1 MSQYDYIITG
11 SGASGLMLAY
21 RMANDSFFDNS
32 SILIIDKE
40 KKNFD
45 DRTWCFWENGKGEWD
60 DLLHKSWDKILFESN
75 IYKNT
80 IPLQSYKY
88 KMLRSGVFYNKLWS
102 IINTKNNFRF
112 IEDTVVNIKNST
124 NGALVET
131 LNSKYFTTKLLNS
144 IDFNKNYTL
153 QKKYPV
159 LLQHFCG
166 WFVETDKNLFD
177 DSTATFMDFTVNQKR
192 NTRFM
197 YVLPISPNKALFEYT
212 LFSKEVLTK
221 EEYESELIKYLATKS
236 ITEYT
241 ITETEQ
247 GVIPMTSYKFWKQ
260 NSKNILHIG
269 TVGGWTKA
277 STGYTF
283 KNTSKKTI
291 QLITFLKTENDFTH
305 FRKKTRFWW
314 YDLLLIDVLSSH
326 NHLGSKLFSTLFQ
339 RNSLKNV
346 FRFLDE
352 ETSFIE
358 DLRIMLSMPPLKF
371 IVALFRRVLNFTK

>member
-40 KKNFD
+40 KKNSD
-45 DRTWCFWENGKGEWD
+45 DRTWCFWENGEGEWD
-60 DLLHKSWDKILFESN
+60 ELLHKSWDKILFESN
-75 IYKNT
+75 TYKNT
-80 IPLQSYKY
+80 IPLQSYAY
-88 KMLRSGVFYNKLWS
+88 KMLRSGVFYDKLWNF
-102 IINTKNNFRF
+102 INTKNNIRF
-112 IEDTVVNIKNST
+112 IEDTVVNIEGSED
-124 NGALVET
+124 GAIVET
-131 LNSKYFTTKLLNS
+131 LKSKYFTTKLLNS
-144 IDFNKNYTL
+144 IDLNKNYTL

-166 WFVETDKNLFD
+166 WFIETDKNLFD
-177 DSTATFMDFTVNQKR
+177 DSTATFMDFTVDQKR

-221 EEYESELIKYLATKS
+221 DEYEDELLKYLATKS

-241 ITETEQ
+241 ITEIEQ

-269 TVGGWTKA
+269 TIGGWTKA

-291 QLITFLKTENDFTH
+291 QLIAFLKEENDFTH

-314 YDLLLIDVLSSH
+314 YDLLLIDVLSSY
-326 NHLGSKLFSTLFQ
+326 NHLGSKLFSTLFK

-371 IVALFRRVLNFTK
+371 ITALFRRVLNF

>member
-40 KKNFD
+40 KKNSD
-45 DRTWCFWENGKGEWD
+45 DRTWCFWENGEGEWD
-60 DLLHKSWDKILFESN
+60 ELLHKSWDKILFESN
-75 IYKNT
+75 TYKNT
-80 IPLQSYKY
+80 IPLQSYAY
-88 KMLRSGVFYNKLWS
+88 KMLRSGVFYDKLWNF
-102 IINTKNNFRF
+102 INTKNNIRF
-112 IEDTVVNIKNST
+112 IEETVVNIEGSED
-124 NGALVET
+124 GAIVET
-131 LNSKYFTTKLLNS
+131 LKSKYFTTKLLNS
-144 IDFNKNYTL
+144 IDLNKKYTL

-166 WFVETDKNLFD
+166 WFIETDKISFD
-177 DSTATFMDFTVNQKR
+177 DSTATFMDFTVDQKR

-221 EEYESELIKYLATKS
+221 EEYESELLKYLAIKS

-241 ITETEQ
+241 ITEIEQ
-247 GVIPMTSYKFWKQ
+247 GVIPMTSYKFWEQ

-291 QLITFLKTENDFTH
+291 QLIAFLKAENDFTN

-326 NHLGSKLFSTLFQ
+326 NHLGSKLFSTLFK

-352 ETSFIE
+352 ETIFIE
-358 DLRIMLSMPPLKF
+358 DLRIMLSMPPLRF
-371 IVALFRRVLNFTK
+371 IKALFRRVLNF

>member
-40 KKNFD
+40 KKNSD
-45 DRTWCFWENGKGEWD
+45 DRTWCFWENGEGEWD
-60 DLLHKSWDKILFESN
+60 ELLHKSWDKILFESN

-80 IPLQSYKY
+80 IPLQSYAY
-88 KMLRSGVFYNKLWS
+88 KMLRSGVFYDKLWNF
-102 IINTKNNFRF
+102 INTKNNIRF
-112 IEDTVVNIKNST
+112 IEDTVVNIEGSED
-124 NGALVET
+124 GAIVET
-131 LNSKYFTTKLLNS
+131 LKSKYFTTKLLNS
-144 IDFNKNYTL
+144 IDLNKKYTL

-166 WFVETDKNLFD
+166 WFIETDKISFD
-177 DSTATFMDFTVNQKR
+177 DSTATFMDFTVDQKR

-221 EEYESELIKYLATKS
+221 DEYEDELLKYLATKS

-241 ITETEQ
+241 ITEIEQ

-269 TVGGWTKA
+269 TIGGWTKA

-291 QLITFLKTENDFTH
+291 QLIAFLKEENDFTH

-314 YDLLLIDVLSSH
+314 YDLLLIDVLSSY
-326 NHLGSKLFSTLFQ
+326 NHLGSKLFSTLFK

-352 ETSFIE
+352 ETIFIE
-358 DLRIMLSMPPLKF
+358 DLRIMLSMPPLRF
-371 IVALFRRVLNFTK
+371 IKALFRRVLNF

>member
-40 KKNFD
+40 KKNSD
-45 DRTWCFWENGKGEWD
+45 DRTWCFWENGEGEWD
-60 DLLHKSWDKILFESN
+60 ELLHKSWDKILFESN
-75 IYKNT
+75 TYKNT
-80 IPLQSYKY
+80 IPLQSYAY
-88 KMLRSGVFYNKLWS
+88 KMLRSGVFYDKLWNF
-102 IINTKNNFRF
+102 INTKNNIRF
-112 IEDTVVNIKNST
+112 IEDTVVNIKGSED
-124 NGALVET
+124 GAIVET
-131 LNSKYFTTKLLNS
+131 LKSKYFTTKLLNS
-144 IDFNKNYTL
+144 IDLNKKYTL

-166 WFVETDKNLFD
+166 WFIETDKISFD
-177 DSTATFMDFTVNQKR
+177 DSTATFMDFSVDQKR

-221 EEYESELIKYLATKS
+221 EEYESELLKYLAIKS

-241 ITETEQ
+241 ITEIEQ
-247 GVIPMTSYKFWKQ
+247 GVIPMTSYKFWEQ

-291 QLITFLKTENDFTH
+291 QLIAFLKAENDFTN

-326 NHLGSKLFSTLFQ
+326 NHLGSKLFSTLFK

-352 ETSFIE
+352 ETIFIE
-358 DLRIMLSMPPLKF
+358 DLRIMLSMPPLRF
-371 IVALFRRVLNFTK
+371 IKALFRRVLNF

>member
-1 MSQYDYIITG
+1 MQNYDYIITG

-21 RMANDSFFDNS
+21 RMTKDSFFDNA

-40 KKNFD
+40 KKTSN
-45 DRTWCFWENGKGEWD
+45 DRTWCFWENGEGEWD
-60 DLLHKSWDKILFESN
+60 ELLHKSWDKILFESN

-80 IPLQSYKY
+80 IPLQSYAY
-88 KMLRSGVFYNKLWS
+88 KMLRSGVFYDKLWNF
-102 IINTKNNFRF
+102 IETKNNISF
-112 IEDTVVNIKNST
+112 IKANVTSILDTAE
-124 NGALVET
+124 GAFVET
-131 LNSKYFTTKLLNS
+131 SIGQYRAVKLLNS
-144 IDFNKNYTL
+144 IDFDQKYTH
-153 QKKYPV
+153 QEEYPV
-159 LLQHFCG
+159 LLQHFTG
-166 WFVETDKNLFD
+166 WFVETKKNYFD
-177 DSTATFMDFTVNQKR
+177 DSVATFMDFTVDQKR

-221 EEYESELIKYLATKS
+221 DEYEGELLKYLATKS

-241 ITETEQ
+241 ITEIEQ
-247 GVIPMTSYKFWKQ
+247 GVIPMTSYKFWEQ

-291 QLITFLKTENDFTH
+291 QLIAFLKAENDFTH

-314 YDLLLIDVLSSH
+314 YDLLLIDVLSFH
-326 NHLGSKLFSTLFQ
+326 NHLGSKLFSTLFK

-358 DLRIMLSMPPLKF
+358 DLRIMLSMPPLRF
-371 IVALFRRVLNFTK
+371 IIALFKRVLNY

>member
-40 KKNFD
+40 KKNSD
-45 DRTWCFWENGKGEWD
+45 DRTWCFWENGEGEWD
-60 DLLHKSWDKILFESN
+60 ELLHKSWDKILFESN
-75 IYKNT
+75 TYKNT
-80 IPLQSYKY
+80 IPLQSYAY
-88 KMLRSGVFYNKLWS
+88 KMLRSGVFYDKLWNF
-102 IINTKNNFRF
+102 INTKNNIRF
-112 IEDTVVNIKNST
+112 IKDTVVNIEGSED
-124 NGALVET
+124 GAIVET
-131 LNSKYFTTKLLNS
+131 LKSKYFTTKLLNS
-144 IDFNKNYTL
+144 IDLNKKYTL

-166 WFVETDKNLFD
+166 WFIETDKISFD
-177 DSTATFMDFTVNQKR
+177 DSTATFMDFTVDQKR

-221 EEYESELIKYLATKS
+221 EEYESELLKYLAIKS

-241 ITETEQ
+241 ITEIEQ
-247 GVIPMTSYKFWKQ
+247 GVIPMTSYKFWEQ

-291 QLITFLKTENDFTH
+291 QLIAFLKAENDFTH

-314 YDLLLIDVLSSH
+314 YDLLLIDVLSSY
-326 NHLGSKLFSTLFQ
+326 NHLGSKLFSTLFK

-352 ETSFIE
+352 ETIFIE
-358 DLRIMLSMPPLKF
+358 DLRIMLSMPPLRF
-371 IVALFRRVLNFTK
+371 IKALFRRVLNF

>member
-40 KKNFD
+40 KKNSD
-45 DRTWCFWENGKGEWD
+45 DRTWCFWENGEGEWD
-60 DLLHKSWDKILFESN
+60 ELLHKSWDKILFESN
-75 IYKNT
+75 TYKNT
-80 IPLQSYKY
+80 IPLQSYAY
-88 KMLRSGVFYNKLWS
+88 KMLRSGVFYDKLWNF
-102 IINTKNNFRF
+102 INTKNNIRF
-112 IEDTVVNIKNST
+112 IEDTVVNIEGSED
-124 NGALVET
+124 GAIVET
-131 LNSKYFTTKLLNS
+131 LKSKYFTTKLLNS
-144 IDFNKNYTL
+144 IDLNKKYTL

-166 WFVETDKNLFD
+166 WFIETDKISFD
-177 DSTATFMDFTVNQKR
+177 DSTATFMDFTVDQKR

-221 EEYESELIKYLATKS
+221 EEYESELLKYLAIKS

-241 ITETEQ
+241 ITEIEQ
-247 GVIPMTSYKFWKQ
+247 GVIPMTSYKFWEQ

-291 QLITFLKTENDFTH
+291 QLIAFLKAENDFTH

-314 YDLLLIDVLSSH
+314 YDLLLIDVLSSY
-326 NHLGSKLFSTLFQ
+326 NHLGSKLFSTLFK

-352 ETSFIE
+352 ETIFIE
-358 DLRIMLSMPPLKF
+358 DLRIMLSMPPLRF
-371 IVALFRRVLNFTK
+371 IKALFRRVLNF

>member
-40 KKNFD
+40 KKNSD
-45 DRTWCFWENGKGEWD
+45 DRTWCFWENGEGEWD
-60 DLLHKSWDKILFESN
+60 ELLHKSWDKILFESN

-80 IPLQSYKY
+80 IPLQSYAY
-88 KMLRSGVFYNKLWS
+88 KMLRSGVFYDKLWKF
-102 IINTKNNFRF
+102 INTKNNIRF
-112 IEDTVVNIKNST
+112 IEDTVVDIKGST
-124 NGALVET
+124 NGAIVET
-131 LNSKYFTTKLLNS
+131 LKSKYFTTKLLNS
-144 IDFNKNYTL
+144 IDLNKNYTL

-166 WFVETDKNLFD
+166 WFIETDKNLFD
-177 DSTATFMDFTVNQKR
+177 DSTATFMDFTVDQKR

-221 EEYESELIKYLATKS
+221 EEYESELLKYLAFKS

-241 ITETEQ
+241 ITEIEQ
-247 GVIPMTSYKFWKQ
+247 GVIPMTSYKFWEQ

-291 QLITFLKTENDFTH
+291 QLIAFLKAENDFTH

-314 YDLLLIDVLSSH
+314 YDLLLIDVLSSY
-326 NHLGSKLFSTLFQ
+326 NHLGSKLFSTLFK

-371 IVALFRRVLNFTK
+371 ITALFRRVLNF

>member
-1 MSQYDYIITG
+1 MQNYDYIITG

-21 RMANDSFFDNS
+21 RMAKDSFFDNA

-40 KKNFD
+40 KKTSN
-45 DRTWCFWENGKGEWD
+45 DRTWCFWENGEGEWD
-60 DLLHKSWDKILFESN
+60 ELLHKSWDKILFESN

-80 IPLQSYKY
+80 IPLQSYAY
-88 KMLRSGVFYNKLWS
+88 KMLRSGVFYDKLWNF
-102 IINTKNNFRF
+102 IETKNNISF
-112 IEDTVVNIKNST
+112 IKANVTSILDTAEGVF
-124 NGALVET
+124 VET
-131 LNSKYFTTKLLNS
+131 SICQYRAVKLLNS
-144 IDFNKNYTL
+144 VDFDQKYTH
-153 QKKYPV
+153 QEEYPV
-159 LLQHFCG
+159 LLQHFTG
-166 WFVETDKNLFD
+166 WFVETKKNYFD
-177 DSTATFMDFTVNQKR
+177 DSVATFMDFTVDQKR

-221 EEYESELIKYLATKS
+221 DEYEGELLKYLATKS

-241 ITETEQ
+241 ITEIEQ
-247 GVIPMTSYKFWKQ
+247 GVIPMTSYKFWEQ

-291 QLITFLKTENDFTH
+291 QLIAFLKAENDFTH

-314 YDLLLIDVLSSH
+314 YDLLLIDVLSSY
-326 NHLGSKLFSTLFQ
+326 NHLGSKLFSTLFK

-352 ETSFIE
+352 ETSFIQ
-358 DLRIMLSMPPLKF
+358 DLRIMLSMPPLRF
-371 IVALFRRVLNFTK
+371 IVALFRRVLNF

>member
-40 KKNFD
+40 KKNSD
-45 DRTWCFWENGKGEWD
+45 DRTWCFWENGEGEWD
-60 DLLHKSWDKILFESN
+60 ELLHKSWDKILFESN
-75 IYKNT
+75 TYKNT
-80 IPLQSYKY
+80 IPLQSYAY
-88 KMLRSGVFYNKLWS
+88 KMLRSGVFYDKLWNF
-102 IINTKNNFRF
+102 INTKNNIRF
-112 IEDTVVNIKNST
+112 IEDTVVNIEGSED
-124 NGALVET
+124 GAIVET
-131 LNSKYFTTKLLNS
+131 LKSKYFTTKLLNS
-144 IDFNKNYTL
+144 IDLNKKFTL

-166 WFVETDKNLFD
+166 WFIETDKISFD
-177 DSTATFMDFTVNQKR
+177 DSTATFMDFTVDQKR

-221 EEYESELIKYLATKS
+221 EEYESELLKYLAIKS

-241 ITETEQ
+241 ITEIEQ
-247 GVIPMTSYKFWKQ
+247 GVIPMTSYKFWEQ

-291 QLITFLKTENDFTH
+291 QLIAFLKAENDFTN

-326 NHLGSKLFSTLFQ
+326 NHLGSKLFSTLFK

-352 ETSFIE
+352 ETIFIE
-358 DLRIMLSMPPLKF
+358 DLRIMLSMPPLRF
-371 IVALFRRVLNFTK
+371 IKALFRRVLNF

>member
-40 KKNFD
+40 KKNSD
-45 DRTWCFWENGKGEWD
+45 DRTWCFWENGEGEWD
-60 DLLHKSWDKILFESN
+60 ELLHKSWDKILFESN
-75 IYKNT
+75 TYKNT
-80 IPLQSYKY
+80 IPLQSYAY
-88 KMLRSGVFYNKLWS
+88 KMLRSGVFYDKLWNF
-102 IINTKNNFRF
+102 INTKNNIRF
-112 IEDTVVNIKNST
+112 IEDTVVNIEGSED
-124 NGALVET
+124 GAIVET
-131 LNSKYFTTKLLNS
+131 LKSKYFTTKLLNS
-144 IDFNKNYTL
+144 IDLNKKYTL

-166 WFVETDKNLFD
+166 WFIETDKISFD
-177 DSTATFMDFTVNQKR
+177 DSTATFMDFTVDQKR

-221 EEYESELIKYLATKS
+221 DEYEDELLKYLATKS

-241 ITETEQ
+241 ITEIEQ

-269 TVGGWTKA
+269 TIGGWTKA

-291 QLITFLKTENDFTH
+291 QLIAFLKEENDFTH

-314 YDLLLIDVLSSH
+314 YDLLLIDVLSSY
-326 NHLGSKLFSTLFQ
+326 NHLGSKLFSTLFK

-352 ETSFIE
+352 ETIFIE
-358 DLRIMLSMPPLKF
+358 DLRIMLSMPPLRF
-371 IVALFRRVLNFTK
+371 IKALFRRVLNF

>member
-40 KKNFD
+40 KKNSD
-45 DRTWCFWENGKGEWD
+45 DRTWCFWENGEGEWD
-60 DLLHKSWDKILFESN
+60 ELLHKSWDKILFESN

-80 IPLQSYKY
+80 IPLQSYAY
-88 KMLRSGVFYNKLWS
+88 KMLRSGVFYDKLWNF
-102 IINTKNNFRF
+102 INTKNNIRF
-112 IEDTVVNIKNST
+112 IEDTVVDIKGST
-124 NGALVET
+124 NGAIVET
-131 LNSKYFTTKLLNS
+131 LKSKYFTTKLLNS
-144 IDFNKNYTL
+144 IDLNKNYTL

-166 WFVETDKNLFD
+166 WFIETDKNLFD
-177 DSTATFMDFTVNQKR
+177 DSIATFMDFTVDQKR

-221 EEYESELIKYLATKS
+221 EEYESELLKYLAIKS

-241 ITETEQ
+241 ITEIEQ
-247 GVIPMTSYKFWKQ
+247 GVIPMTSYKFWEQ

-291 QLITFLKTENDFTH
+291 QLIAFLKAENDFTH

-314 YDLLLIDVLSSH
+314 YDLLLIDVLSSY
-326 NHLGSKLFSTLFQ
+326 NHLGSKLFSTLFK

-358 DLRIMLSMPPLKF
+358 DLRIMLSMPPLRF
-371 IVALFRRVLNFTK
+371 ITALFRRVLNF

>member
-124 NGALVET
+124 NGAIVET

-144 IDFNKNYTL
+144 IDLNKNYTL

-291 QLITFLKTENDFTH
+291 QLIAFLKTENDFTH

-371 IVALFRRVLNFTK
+371 IVALFRRVLNFIK

>member
-40 KKNFD
+40 KKNSD
-45 DRTWCFWENGKGEWD
+45 DRTWCFWENGEGEWD
-60 DLLHKSWDKILFESN
+60 ELLHKSWDKILFESN
-75 IYKNT
+75 TYKNT
-80 IPLQSYKY
+80 IPLQSYAY
-88 KMLRSGVFYNKLWS
+88 KMLRSGVFYDKLWNF
-102 IINTKNNFRF
+102 INTKNNIRF
-112 IEDTVVNIKNST
+112 IEDTVVNIEGSED
-124 NGALVET
+124 GAIVET
-131 LNSKYFTTKLLNS
+131 LKSKYFTTKLLNS
-144 IDFNKNYTL
+144 IDLNKKYTL

-166 WFVETDKNLFD
+166 WFIETDKNLFD
-177 DSTATFMDFTVNQKR
+177 DSIATFMDFTVDQKR

-221 EEYESELIKYLATKS
+221 DEYEDELLKYLATKS

-241 ITETEQ
+241 ITEIEQ
-247 GVIPMTSYKFWKQ
+247 GVIPMTSYKFWEQ

-291 QLITFLKTENDFTH
+291 QLIAFLKAENDFTH

-314 YDLLLIDVLSSH
+314 YDLLLIDVLSSY
-326 NHLGSKLFSTLFQ
+326 NHLGSKLFSTLFK

-371 IVALFRRVLNFTK
+371 ITALFRRVLNF

>member
-40 KKNFD
+40 KKNSD
-45 DRTWCFWENGKGEWD
+45 DRTWCFWENGEGEWD
-60 DLLHKSWDKILFESN
+60 ELLHKSWDKILFESN
-75 IYKNT
+75 TYKNT
-80 IPLQSYKY
+80 IPLQSYAY
-88 KMLRSGVFYNKLWS
+88 KMLRSGVFYDKLWNF
-102 IINTKNNFRF
+102 INTKNNIRF
-112 IEDTVVNIKNST
+112 IEDTVVNIEGSED
-124 NGALVET
+124 GAIVET
-131 LNSKYFTTKLLNS
+131 LKSKYFTTKLLNS
-144 IDFNKNYTL
+144 IDLNKKYTL

-166 WFVETDKNLFD
+166 WFIETDKNSFD
-177 DSTATFMDFTVNQKR
+177 DSTATFMDFTVDQKR

-221 EEYESELIKYLATKS
+221 EEYESELLKYLAIKS

-241 ITETEQ
+241 ITEIEQ
-247 GVIPMTSYKFWKQ
+247 GVIPMTSYKFWEQ

-291 QLITFLKTENDFTH
+291 QLIAFLKAENDFTH

-314 YDLLLIDVLSSH
+314 YDLLLIDVLSSY
-326 NHLGSKLFSTLFQ
+326 NHLGSKLFSTLFK

-352 ETSFIE
+352 ETIFIE
-358 DLRIMLSMPPLKF
+358 DLRIMLSMPPLRF
-371 IVALFRRVLNFTK
+371 IKALFRRVLNF

>member
-1 MSQYDYIITG
+1 MQNYDYIITG

-21 RMANDSFFDNS
+21 RMTKDSFFDNA

-40 KKNFD
+40 KKTSN
-45 DRTWCFWENGKGEWD
+45 DRTWCFWENGEGEWD
-60 DLLHKSWDKILFESN
+60 ELLHKSWDKILFESN

-80 IPLQSYKY
+80 IPLQSYAY
-88 KMLRSGVFYNKLWS
+88 KMLRSGVFYDKLWNF
-102 IINTKNNFRF
+102 IETKNNISF
-112 IEDTVVNIKNST
+112 IKANVTSILDTAE
-124 NGALVET
+124 GAFVET
-131 LNSKYFTTKLLNS
+131 SIGQYRAVKLLNS
-144 IDFNKNYTL
+144 VDFDQKYTH
-153 QKKYPV
+153 QEEYPV
-159 LLQHFCG
+159 LLQHFTG
-166 WFVETDKNLFD
+166 WFVETKKNYFD
-177 DSTATFMDFTVNQKR
+177 DSVATFMDFTVDQKR

-221 EEYESELIKYLATKS
+221 DEYEGELLKYLATKS

-241 ITETEQ
+241 ITEIEQ
-247 GVIPMTSYKFWKQ
+247 GVIPMTSYKFWEQ

-291 QLITFLKTENDFTH
+291 QLIAFLKAENDFTH

-314 YDLLLIDVLSSH
+314 YDLLLIDVLSFH
-326 NHLGSKLFSTLFQ
+326 NHLGSKLFSTLFK

-358 DLRIMLSMPPLKF
+358 DLRIMLSMPPLRF
-371 IVALFRRVLNFTK
+371 IIALFKRVLNY

>member
-40 KKNFD
+40 KKNSD
-45 DRTWCFWENGKGEWD
+45 DRTWCFWENGEGEWD
-60 DLLHKSWDKILFESN
+60 ELLHKSWDKILFESN
-75 IYKNT
+75 TYKNT
-80 IPLQSYKY
+80 IPLQSYAY
-88 KMLRSGVFYNKLWS
+88 KMLRSGVFYDKLWNF
-102 IINTKNNFRF
+102 INTKNNIRF
-112 IEDTVVNIKNST
+112 IEDTVVNIEGSED
-124 NGALVET
+124 GAIVET
-131 LNSKYFTTKLLNS
+131 LKSKYFTTKLLNS
-144 IDFNKNYTL
+144 IDLNKKYTL

-166 WFVETDKNLFD
+166 WFIETDKISFD
-177 DSTATFMDFTVNQKR
+177 DSTATFMDFTVDQKR

-221 EEYESELIKYLATKS
+221 EEYESELLKYLAIKS
-236 ITEYT
+236 ITGYT
-241 ITETEQ
+241 ITEIEQ
-247 GVIPMTSYKFWKQ
+247 GVIPMTSYKFWEQ

-277 STGYTF
+277 STGFTF

-291 QLITFLKTENDFTH
+291 QLIAFLKAENDFTH

-314 YDLLLIDVLSSH
+314 YDLLLIDVLSSY
-326 NHLGSKLFSTLFQ
+326 NHLGSKLFSTLFK

-352 ETSFIE
+352 ETIFIE
-358 DLRIMLSMPPLKF
+358 DLRIMLSMPPLRF
-371 IVALFRRVLNFTK
+371 IKALFRRVLNF

>member
-40 KKNFD
+40 KKNSD
-45 DRTWCFWENGKGEWD
+45 DRTWCFWENGEGEWD
-60 DLLHKSWDKILFESN
+60 ELLHKSWDKILFESN
-75 IYKNT
+75 TYKNT
-80 IPLQSYKY
+80 IPLQSYAY
-88 KMLRSGVFYNKLWS
+88 KMLRSGVFYDKLWNF
-102 IINTKNNFRF
+102 INTKNNIRF
-112 IEDTVVNIKNST
+112 IEDTVVNIEGSED
-124 NGALVET
+124 GAVVET
-131 LNSKYFTTKLLNS
+131 LKSKYFTTKLLNS
-144 IDFNKNYTL
+144 IDLNKKYTL

-166 WFVETDKNLFD
+166 WFIETDKISFD
-177 DSTATFMDFTVNQKR
+177 DSTATFMDFTVDQKR

-221 EEYESELIKYLATKS
+221 EEYESELLKYLAIKS

-241 ITETEQ
+241 ITEIEQ

-269 TVGGWTKA
+269 TIGGWTKA

-291 QLITFLKTENDFTH
+291 QLIAFLKEENDFTH

-314 YDLLLIDVLSSH
+314 YDLLLIDVLSSY
-326 NHLGSKLFSTLFQ
+326 NHLGSKLFSTLFK

-371 IVALFRRVLNFTK
+371 ITALFRRVLNF

>member
-40 KKNFD
+40 KKNSD
-45 DRTWCFWENGKGEWD
+45 DRTWCFWENGEGEWD
-60 DLLHKSWDKILFESN
+60 ELLHKSWDKILFESN
-75 IYKNT
+75 TYKNT
-80 IPLQSYKY
+80 IPLQSYAY
-88 KMLRSGVFYNKLWS
+88 KMLRSGVFYDKLWNF
-102 IINTKNNFRF
+102 INTKNNIRF
-112 IEDTVVNIKNST
+112 IEDTVVNIEGSED
-124 NGALVET
+124 GAIVET
-131 LNSKYFTTKLLNS
+131 LKSKYFTTKLLNS
-144 IDFNKNYTL
+144 IDLNKKYTL

-166 WFVETDKNLFD
+166 WFIETDKISFD
-177 DSTATFMDFTVNQKR
+177 DSTATFMDFTVDQKR

-221 EEYESELIKYLATKS
+221 EEYESELLKYLAVKS

-241 ITETEQ
+241 ITEIEQ
-247 GVIPMTSYKFWKQ
+247 GVIPMTSYKFWEQ

-291 QLITFLKTENDFTH
+291 QLIAFLKAENDFTH
-305 FRKKTRFWW
+305 LRKKTRFWW
-314 YDLLLIDVLSSH
+314 YDLLLIDVLSSY
-326 NHLGSKLFSTLFQ
+326 NHLGSKLFSTLFK

-352 ETSFIE
+352 ETIFIE
-358 DLRIMLSMPPLKF
+358 DLRIMLSMPPLRF
-371 IVALFRRVLNFTK
+371 IKALFRRVLNF

>member
-40 KKNFD
+40 KKNSD
-45 DRTWCFWENGKGEWD
+45 DRTWCFWENGEGEWD
-60 DLLHKSWDKILFESN
+60 ELLHKSWDKILFESN
-75 IYKNT
+75 TYKNT
-80 IPLQSYKY
+80 IPLQSYAY
-88 KMLRSGVFYNKLWS
+88 KMLRSGVFYDKLWNF
-102 IINTKNNFRF
+102 INTKNNIRF
-112 IEDTVVNIKNST
+112 IEDTVVNIKGSED
-124 NGALVET
+124 GAIVET
-131 LNSKYFTTKLLNS
+131 LKSKYFTTKLLNS
-144 IDFNKNYTL
+144 IDLNKKYTL

-166 WFVETDKNLFD
+166 WFIETDKISFD
-177 DSTATFMDFTVNQKR
+177 DSTATFMDFTVDQKR

-221 EEYESELIKYLATKS
+221 EEYEGELLKYLAIKS

-241 ITETEQ
+241 ITEIEQ
-247 GVIPMTSYKFWKQ
+247 GVIPMTSYKFWEQ

-291 QLITFLKTENDFTH
+291 QLIAFLKAENDFTN

-326 NHLGSKLFSTLFQ
+326 NHLGSKLFSTLFK

-352 ETSFIE
+352 ETIFIE
-358 DLRIMLSMPPLKF
+358 DLRIMLSMPPLRF
-371 IVALFRRVLNFTK
+371 IKALFRRVLNF

>member
-40 KKNFD
+40 KKNSD
-45 DRTWCFWENGKGEWD
+45 DRTWCFWENGEGEWD
-60 DLLHKSWDKILFESN
+60 ELLHKSWDKILFESN
-75 IYKNT
+75 TYKNT
-80 IPLQSYKY
+80 IPLQSYAY
-88 KMLRSGVFYNKLWS
+88 KMLRSGVFYDKLWNF
-102 IINTKNNFRF
+102 INTKNNIRF
-112 IEDTVVNIKNST
+112 IEDTVVNIEGSED
-124 NGALVET
+124 GAIVET
-131 LNSKYFTTKLLNS
+131 LKSKYFTTKLLNS
-144 IDFNKNYTL
+144 IDLNKKYTL

-166 WFVETDKNLFD
+166 WFIETDKISFD
-177 DSTATFMDFTVNQKR
+177 DSTATFMDFTVDQKR

-221 EEYESELIKYLATKS
+221 EEYESELLKYLAIKS

-241 ITETEQ
+241 ITEIEQ
-247 GVIPMTSYKFWKQ
+247 GVIPMTSYKFWEQ

-277 STGYTF
+277 STGFTF

-291 QLITFLKTENDFTH
+291 QLIAFLKAENDFTH

-314 YDLLLIDVLSSH
+314 YDLLLIDVLSSY
-326 NHLGSKLFSTLFQ
+326 NHLGSKLFSTLFK

-352 ETSFIE
+352 ETIFIE
-358 DLRIMLSMPPLKF
+358 DLRIMLSMPPLRF
-371 IVALFRRVLNFTK
+371 IKALFRRVLNF